1 MNRRAAILTALLLAG
16 LSPELAAAQEPERTT
31 SLVFV
36 YEPGTTIE
44 QGAVISQG
52 LRRGIR
58 NVEGVRFVHPVDA
71 LTQIEYDPDVDQSL
85 GLLDSVADMVRTGDA
100 AYAAEQADHLV
111 ELFEDNLLRVSR
123 SQLVDAYM
131 LSAVAHCRSG
141 DRRQCQERFRQVVA
155 FREGLEYD
163 EARYGPEGRDE
174 FDRTRLRTIN
184 GRRGTLVIETEPTG
198 AEVYIDGR
206 SYGPSPVRAEG
217 LLAGGHYVTLKEIN
231 HLKQIVR
238 VEVRGSRE
246 NTEIIELEPN
256 SEAQLVASESVQ
268 DHLRNELGEPRA
280 LQTIQSVGRRL
291 GTTQLIIGVLRPAAG
306 GSVHVNLY
314 LYHMRTRHL
323 QSNVQETLTVD
334 EAGMEIAAE
343 LAGRLYEGVDLDGGI
358 EAPEDET
365 EIVEPQPEVYEQ
377 WWFWTAIGGGVAVVV
392 AGIVIGVV
400 LAGDATQGP
409 PDGQYRILFGRLP

>member
-1 MNRRAAILTALLLAG
+1 MLRHLVIISALVLAG
-16 LSPELAAAQEPERTT
+16 LSPRLAAAQERTT

-58 NVEGVRFVHPVDA
+58 NVEGVRFVHPVDV
-71 LTQIEYDPDVDQSL
+71 LTTPPYDADFDQSL
-85 GLLDSVADMVRTGDA
+85 GLLDSIADMVRTGDA
-100 AYAAEQADHLV
+100 SYAAEQADHLV
-111 ELFEDNLLRVSR
+111 GLFEDNLLRVSR

-131 LSAVAHCRSG
+131 LSAVGHCRAG
-141 DRRQCQERFRQVVA
+141 NTRRCQERFREVVA

-163 EARYGPEGRDE
+163 EERYGPEAADE
-174 FDRTRLRTIN
+174 FDRVRLRTIN
-184 GRRGTLVIETEPTG
+184 GRRGTLVVETEPSG

-206 SYGPSPVRAEG
+206 SYGPSPVRVEG
-217 LLAGGHYVTLKEIN
+217 LLEGGHYVTLKEIN
-231 HLKQIVR
+231 HFKKIVR

-246 NTEIIELEPN
+246 TTETIVLEVN
-256 SEAQLVASESVQ
+256 READLVASENTQ
-268 DHLRNELGEPRA
+268 DRLRDEVGEPRA
-280 LQTIQSVGRRL
+280 LQYIQSVGRQL
-291 GTTQLIIGVLRPAAG
+291 GTTQLMIGVLRPAAG
-306 GSVHVNLY
+306 GAVHVNLY
-314 LYHMRTRHL
+314 LYHMRTHHL
-323 QSNVQETLTVD
+323 QGNVQETVTVD
-334 EAGMEIAAE
+334 EVGMDLAAE

-358 EAPEDET
+358 EAPEDAT
-365 EIVEPQPEVYEQ
+365 VIVEPQPEVYEQ

-392 AGIVIGVV
+392 AGIIIGVA